1 MDVRHW
7 FLRYSWVVN
16 LVLIA
21 GVSIVS
27 ARTLNG
33 YINDAVTAGGGG
45 STGNRPT
52 PTAAP
57 SAAPAPVDQIALRD
71 LFDAAEQSSGVSD
84 ASTSGASSEVKE
96 TTLRLKLL
104 GTTYQETLDK
114 YTIATIKNLQD
125 QKTNVYRTGDR
136 VADGATVI
144 MIDIDRVLLAH
155 NGGREELRLEEKGG
169 KGAAAKAPN
178 EGGGRGPGDVPI
190 EEIAKGRSN
199 KQKALDNPNLPGNN
213 LSKKIKQVGENEYV
227 IEKKALDDALADMN
241 SIVTQARAIPNFVG
255 AGDDRKVDGFR
266 IYRIQPGSIYENLG
280 IMNGDVIKSINGENM
295 DSVEKALTVFSALRS
310 ESRFSITV
318 QRQQNTMDMKYE
330 VQ

>member
-45 STGNRPT
+45 ATTSRQAPA
-52 PTAAP
+52 AAP
-57 SAAPAPVDQIALRD
+57 SAAPAPVDQIAARD
-71 LFDAAEQSSGVSD
+71 LFDAADKSGDVSD
-84 ASTSGASSEVKE
+84 ASTAGTSTDVKE
-96 TTLRLKLL
+96 TTLRLKLK
-104 GTTYQETLDK
+104 GTLYEESLDK
-114 YTIATIKNLQD
+114 YTVATIQNLQD
-125 QKTNVYRTGDR
+125 QKTNVYRVGGV
-136 VADGATVI
+136 VADSATVMEI
-144 MIDIDRVLLAH
+144 ESDRVLLAH
-155 NGGREELRLEEKGG
+155 NGAREELVLEAKGG
-169 KGAAAKAPN
+169 KAGAPPSP
-178 EGGGRGPGDVPI
+178 GGGRGPQDVNINDLATGRDAKRRRI
-190 EEIAKGRSN
+190 EAE
-199 KQKALDNPNLPGNN
+199 NPAGNS
-213 LSKKIKQVGENEYV
+213 LSKRIKQVGENEYV
-227 IEKKALDDALADMN
+227 IEKKAIDDALADMN

-295 DSVEKALTVFSALRS
+295 DSVEKALTVFSALRN

-318 QRQQNTMDMKYE
+318 QRQQNTMEMKYE